1 MKSFDKHLNSKLK
14 DKKFKEQFNAEKE
27 LLSLSLQ
34 LLQYREQLG
43 ISQKELALKA
53 NITQQQLSKIEN
65 GINCNIAT
73 FIKVCSALNLKIDFH
88 KKKIKAA

>member
-14 DKKFKEQFNAEKE
+14 DKKFKEQFDAEKE

-34 LLQYREQLG
+34 LLKYREQLG
-43 ISQKELALKA
+43 ISQKELATKA

-65 GINCNIAT
+65 GINCNIGT